1 MRAQPVKRAALATA
15 GLIAACAVQVA
26 FAADAARLAQGQQL
40 FEKRCGVCHRAGQ
53 TGTQVLARRL
63 GKERSL
69 LAERRDLTVPYIRQV
84 VRWGLV
90 NMPRLTRVEMPDGDL
105 DAIAAWLTRNGN

>member
-1 MRAQPVKRAALATA
+1 M
-15 GLIAACAVQVA
+15 IEACAAQSA
-26 FAADAARLAQGQQL
+26 FAADAAQLARGQQL

-63 GKERSL
+63 GKEKSL

-105 DAIAAWLTRNGN
+105 DAIAAWLTRDGD